1 MFPLVGTTFV
11 NKSVNHEVSLCAV
24 SRFVEWSNLVTRGK
38 RFTIA
43 GPWHVLTSWCSRAS
57 RCGTQGSSS
66 KTPDTDIFSISG
78 RIFAAFDYYF
88 SSFVHGESCF
98 FVNACIRTIAL
109 AYVRLAA
116 NRIICH
122 KPNVECV
129 LFAVKMIV
137 RGKIDILVSII
148 S

>member
-1 MFPLVGTTFV
+1 M
-11 NKSVNHEVSLCAV
+11 
-24 SRFVEWSNLVTRGK
+24 TRGK

-78 RIFAAFDYYF
+78 RIFAAFDYF
-88 SSFVHGESCF
+88 FLSLSLFLSLSFVHGESCF
-98 FVNACIRTIAL
+98 FVNACIRTIGL

-122 KPNVECV
+122 KPNVECI

-137 RGKIDILVSII
+137 RGKIDILVSIV